1 MDRIYRQKD
10 WRWGGMRQGRT
21 GKDSRGGD
29 KPIMHGMKNGRETGP
44 ARGKDR
50 HSGCTKE
57 KSIKR
62 APCECQAG
70 IHPCQPLKKPGNPK
84 NVFVVFFGQENV
96 IQEGYPDI
104 LSTKASVEKC
114 VEAGKPEG
122 GRNEARVGTRNSD
135 KKTIEPGWEA
145 MTRPQA

>member
-10 WRWGGMRQGRT
+10 CRWGGMRQGRT

-29 KPIMHGMKNGRETGP
+29 KPIMHGMKNGGETGP

-57 KSIKR
+57 KSINR

-70 IHPCQPLKKPGNPK
+70 INPYWPLKKPGNLT
-84 NVFVVFFGQENV
+84 NFFVFFWIGKCHL
-96 IQEGYPDI
+96 GR
-104 LSTKASVEKC
+104 LS
-114 VEAGKPEG
+114 
-122 GRNEARVGTRNSD
+122 
-135 KKTIEPGWEA
+135 
-145 MTRPQA
+145 

>member
-70 IHPCQPLKKPGNPK
+70 IHPC
-84 NVFVVFFGQENV
+84 
-96 IQEGYPDI
+96 
-104 LSTKASVEKC
+104 
-114 VEAGKPEG
+114 
-122 GRNEARVGTRNSD
+122 
-135 KKTIEPGWEA
+135 
-145 MTRPQA
+145 